1 MKLDQQLL
9 NQPPMQ
15 QIKVKQNPYFL
26 WEQHNI
32 TLIKS
37 QNFGYG
43 IAISGGLSN
52 TNQDAS
58 IYISDI
64 VPGGPAE
71 NKLLVDDI
79 ILSVNGVNVENV
91 EHAFVIRLLKEAKDF
106 IHLVIK
112 RKLSQPTQP
121 NEYVQ
126 TDVKR
131 HNVAIAQTAATV
143 MANYQNSYQNGLL
156 HSVSSNSTSTTETPN
171 QNLMS
176 IMMNSTQSLSSMKPF
191 KVQLSRKEKK
201 ELFGIVLGCKFYI
214 KDILPHSIAAHE
226 TNLKKGD
233 ILLKLN
239 DLNTEQ
245 ISLVEANK
253 ILTKYKDNKLNLL
266 IKRSNLSDDEDVA
279 ETPEP
284 KQEECVKS
292 DAVDAQ
298 KPDAESEPSR
308 GVKFFSNK
316 NLVLN
321 YRNVI
326 FARENGIGIRLAGG
340 NKVGIFIC
348 DVQYNS
354 PAERAGLKIGDKII
368 KVNGI
373 DYTSLTREEAV
384 QHILAIQNMVEMVVA
399 NSPEEYEPNAFDPLG
414 GDSFYIRTHFN
425 LNSKNSSDLEFRI
438 NDILHVTDTLY
449 NGVIGQWVASRLD
462 KHGEGGEETKGTI
475 PNKVNAEQLVQ
486 TASTIEQLYS
496 TSEKQ
501 SEPSST
507 FSLGASARMSIR
519 MKLSGRNTLS
529 KRSKSATRSNNENEQ
544 SVKVSK
550 ANTFYSNKFNAY
562 ERVVLKEVNFARPI
576 VIFGPLA
583 DVAREK
589 LKNEFPNKY
598 EIPECYSTDPDN
610 TQSSGVIKL
619 ASIKSIIEKGR
630 HCLLDITPNAVDHLN
645 YAQYYP
651 ICVYL
656 KAQSRNHTKDLRQ
669 KYAKNLKTKS
679 SKRLYENSVKLE
691 TYYSHLFTA
700 TIQLESNQW
709 FKKLKELVDAQQT
722 QPIWISQ
729 ESEPK
734 VDTPKQEA
742 VVTPQQNEI
751 AQQQQFMNKQLLIKS
766 EPQRYVF
773 DDNFEFP
780 IYTTAN
786 PTISGAASTY
796 SLYEENDFNRCSF
809 AASDP
814 DINSQQQVQKNL
826 QNESFSQIYS
836 TNFNNK
842 PPYQAENNAMSRVK
856 SDPNLNQDLYVKAQ
870 ITYGNAVNAQN
881 YQIVQE
887 NQDNEN
893 WKKFA
898 TYSANT
904 LKNLENGSSP
914 IKSVS
919 NTPTKCR
926 PGLNDAHFSDQFKRL
941 STNEGYER
949 NSGYKLIKSSQS
961 NLMPNT
967 NKSIIDQQING
978 ESFEQDNNS
987 LLLKPIHKHDQI
999 DHMAKHQI
1007 FKQELDNKL
1016 KNDLKCKSTNQSMKT
1031 STYNTEI
1038 ATLRRGH
1045 KESPSRPPPPIL
1057 PKPKFILP
1065 QTSTTNLVLQRNLKS
1080 KSELNIATPSNFSS
1094 SSAACSSSSSTS
1106 SNSSQT
1112 ANDIHMEPE
1121 PRPIQPNAFQQQK
1134 PRNKLLEN
1142 NSLIS
1147 SSQGYQSDTWESHS
1161 SRQSFDLD
1169 SQFNGKYSK
1178 NLIKP
1183 IQELKKIN
1191 NGSTS
1196 SSDDTENENGHFIK
1210 KSILLQKPA
1219 SSSCSTVSTSSNS
1232 SSSAV
1237 GLTNSATISEE
1248 SIKKRM
1254 SNDGFE
1260 IPVYFQATNGAQND
1274 LSSMSSSSNS
1284 YYFNQQNNTNQKYSD
1299 LYSSD
1304 SVKSRVTNTYTAHY
1318 NDNGIYR
1325 KLSLDS
1331 NSNCS
1336 IIASANGIFDTNGGI
1351 LESADTGVSLNVPEG
1366 AIANG
1371 CSFDLYFKV
1380 CHCKST
1386 ITNGK
1391 GEILSN
1397 PIVMCGPRG
1406 IRFLKPIELQIPHFI
1421 SIDGQSWSYAFKTQ
1435 ESISEDED
1443 PYNWNANRFH
1453 KKTLI
1458 NSVTVQ
1464 LESF

>member
-1 MKLDQQLL
+1 MKIDQQLL
-9 NQPPMQ
+9 NQAPLQQ

-37 QNFGYG
+37 SNFGYG
-43 IAISGGLSN
+43 IAISGGLNN
-52 TNQDAS
+52 TVQDAS

-71 NKLLVDDI
+71 NKLMVDDI

-112 RKLSQPTQP
+112 RKISQSDYIQS
-121 NEYVQ
+121 
-126 TDVKR
+126 DIKR
-131 HNVAIAQTAATV
+131 HNIAIQQTASTV
-143 MANYQNSYQNGLL
+143 MSNYQNNYQTNGNL

-176 IMMNSTQSLSSMKPF
+176 IMMNSTQSISSMKPF

-214 KDILPHSIAAHE
+214 KDILPHSIASHE

-239 DLNTEQ
+239 DLNTDQ
-245 ISLVEANK
+245 ISLLEANK
-253 ILTKYKDNKLNLL
+253 ILSKYKDNKINLL
-266 IKRSNLSDDEDVA
+266 IKRNGSSDDEDTDSQKLDEKIDVINHKIDTVDCVN
-279 ETPEP
+279 TPSPIENEP
-284 KQEECVKS
+284 
-292 DAVDAQ
+292 
-298 KPDAESEPSR
+298 R

-321 YRNVI
+321 YRNVV
-326 FARENGIGIRLAGG
+326 FPRENGIGIRLAGG
-340 NKVGIFIC
+340 NKAGIFIC

-368 KVNGI
+368 KVNGV
-373 DYTSLTREEAV
+373 DYTILTREEAV
-384 QHILAIQNMVEMVVA
+384 QHILNIQNMVEMIVA
-399 NSPEEYEPNAFDPLG
+399 NSPEEYEPNAFDPMG

-425 LNSKNSSDLEFRI
+425 HSSKNSNDLEFKI
-438 NDILHVTDTLY
+438 NDILHITDTLY
-449 NGVIGQWVASRLD
+449 NGVIGQWVASKLD
-462 KHGEGGEETKGTI
+462 RNGEGAEEKKGTI

-486 TASTIEQLYS
+486 TASTIEQLY
-496 TSEKQ
+496 TTTEKLNT
-501 SEPSST
+501 EPPST

-529 KRSKSATRSNNENEQ
+529 KRSKSASRATNEAENTP
-544 SVKVSK
+544 KVSK
-550 ANTFYSNKFNAY
+550 ANTFYSNKFTAY
-562 ERVVLKEVNFARPI
+562 ERVFLKEINFIRPI
-576 VIFGPLA
+576 VLFGPLA

-589 LKNEFPNKY
+589 LKSEFPTKY
-598 EIPECYSTDPDN
+598 EIPECYSTDTDN

-619 ASIKSIIEKGR
+619 ASIKNIIEKGK

-651 ICVYL
+651 ICIYL
-656 KAQSRNHTKDLRQ
+656 KAQNRNHTKELRQ

-679 SKRLYENSVKLE
+679 SKRLYENSIKLE
-691 TYYSHLFTA
+691 TYYSHLFTG
-700 TIQLESNQW
+700 TVQLDSSQW
-709 FKKLKELVDAQQT
+709 FKKLKEIIESQQT
-722 QPIWISQ
+722 QPIWITQETELNKTENKQ
-729 ESEPK
+729 ESL
-734 VDTPKQEA
+734 
-742 VVTPQQNEI
+742 QNEI
-751 AQQQQFMNKQLLIKS
+751 IQQQQVLQNKILTNKND
-766 EPQRYVF
+766 PQANRCIF

-809 AASDP
+809 AASEP
-814 DINSQQQVQKNL
+814 DINASQQQKL
-826 QNESFSQIYS
+826 QNDSFSHIYS

-842 PPYQAENNAMSRVK
+842 PVYPTSDNNSMTRVK
-856 SDPNLNQDLYVKAQ
+856 SDPNLNQDLFVKAQ
-870 ITYGNAVNAQN
+870 VTYGIAQN
-881 YQIVQE
+881 YQSIQDTQE
-887 NQDNEN
+887 NEN

-904 LKNLENGSSP
+904 IKTLESGSP
-914 IKSVS
+914 VKSVS
-919 NTPTKCR
+919 NTPTKTR
-926 PGLNDAHFSDQFKRL
+926 PGLNEFSDQFKRL
-941 STNEGYER
+941 STNETYNGTC
-949 NSGYKLIKSSQS
+949 YKLIKNSQS
-961 NLMPNT
+961 NLMPNNNNSNNT
-967 NKSIIDQQING
+967 NKPIIDQQINN
-978 ESFEQDNNS
+978 ED
-987 LLLKPIHKHDQI
+987 LLLKPIHKHDQN
-999 DHMAKHQI
+999 DHVNKHQM

-1016 KNDLKCKSTNQSMKT
+1016 KNDLKSKSTTNNSMKINN
-1031 STYNTEI
+1031 YNSDNNT

-1045 KESPSRPPPPIL
+1045 KESPSRPPPPVL

-1106 SNSSQT
+1106 SSCSQT
-1112 ANDIHMEPE
+1112 ANDINIDPE
-1121 PRPIQPNAFQQQK
+1121 PKLIIPQQQK

-1161 SRQSFDLD
+1161 SRQSFEMDN
-1169 SQFNGKYSK
+1169 QFQNGKYSK

-1183 IQELKKIN
+1183 IQELKKMS
-1191 NGSTS
+1191 NGST
-1196 SSDDTENENGHFIK
+1196 SSDDTENENGLSYIK
-1210 KSILLQKPA
+1210 KSILVQKTP
-1219 SSSCSTVSTSSNS
+1219 SSNSSTVSSSSNS

-1237 GLTNSATISEE
+1237 GISSSTTINEDL
-1248 SIKKRM
+1248 IKKRI
-1254 SNDGFE
+1254 SNDQFE
-1260 IPVYFQATNGAQND
+1260 IPVYFQTANQVQTNEIF
-1274 LSSMSSSSNS
+1274 SMNSSSSNS
-1284 YYFNQQNNTNQKYSD
+1284 YFYNNQANNQKYSD
-1299 LYSSD
+1299 LYSND
-1304 SVKSRVTNTYTAHY
+1304 SVKSRALNNTYTAHY
-1318 NDNGIYR
+1318 NDNGLYR

-1351 LESADTGVSLNVPEG
+1351 LESADTGVSLSVPEG

-1391 GEILSN
+1391 GEILTN

-1406 IRFLKPIELQIPHFI
+1406 IRFLKPIELRIPHFI

-1435 ESISEDED
+1435 ENISEDED

-1464 LESF
+1464 LDSF